1 MHFTTAD
8 PLLAYGAFVIGV
20 ASPGP
25 SVLAVMGMAMAQGR
39 ARALVLASGVVSGS
53 LFWGL
58 CAALGL
64 AALMQRYAAA
74 LVLVKALGGVYLLWM
89 ACQAAR
95 KALRC
100 TQADPHADPRA
111 DTGPAPAYARLYL
124 RGAALHLTNPK
135 AVVVWLSVVS
145 LAMPAGAAA
154 PDALAFVASC
164 VPLSAAIFAC
174 YALAFSTSPARRAYR
189 AGERGVNAVLAGVF
203 GYAGVRMLL
212 STSTTTRP

>member
-1 MHFTTAD
+1 MKEYEM
-8 PLLAYGAFVIGV
+8 LLAYFAFVIGV

-39 ARALVLASGVVSGS
+39 TRALVLASGVVSGS

-64 AALMQRYAAA
+64 AALMQRYATA
-74 LVLVKALGGVYLLWM
+74 LVLVKVLGGLYLLWM
-89 ACQAAR
+89 AWQAAR
-95 KALRC
+95 KAVRG
-100 TQADPHADPRA
+100 TRMNAGADAA
-111 DTGPAPAYARLYL
+111 PAPAYARLYL
-124 RGAALHLTNPK
+124 RGAAMHLTNPK

-154 PDALAFVASC
+154 SDALAFVASC
-164 VPLSAAIFAC
+164 VPLSAAIFTC

-189 AGERGVNAVLAGVF
+189 AGERGINAALAGVF
-203 GYAGVRMLL
+203 GYAGLRMLL
-212 STSTTTRP
+212 SSQAR

>member
-1 MHFTTAD
+1 MHFVSAD
-8 PLLAYGAFVIGV
+8 PLLAYGAFLIGC

-39 ARALVLASGVVSGS
+39 ARALVLASGIVTGS

-74 LVLVKALGGVYLLWM
+74 LLVVKVAGGLYLLWM
-89 ACQAAR
+89 AWQAAR
-95 KALRC
+95 KAVQG
-100 TQADPHADPRA
+100 THAHARTDVA
-111 DTGPAPAYARLYL
+111 AAPVYGHLYV
-124 RGAALHLTNPK
+124 RGAAMHLTNPK
-135 AVVVWLSVVS
+135 AIVVWLSVVS
-145 LAMPAGAAA
+145 LALPAGAGA

-164 VPLSAAIFAC
+164 VPISAAVFTC
-174 YALAFSTSPARRAYR
+174 YALAFSTAAARRAYQ

-212 STSTTTRP
+212 SSGVR

>member
-1 MHFTTAD
+1 M
-8 PLLAYGAFVIGV
+8 LLAYLAFAIGV

-39 ARALVLASGVVSGS
+39 TRALMLALGVVSGS

-74 LVLVKALGGVYLLWM
+74 LMLVKLIGGLYLLWM
-89 ACQAAR
+89 AWQAAR
-95 KALRC
+95 KALRG
-100 TQADPHADPRA
+100 TRA
-111 DTGPAPAYARLYL
+111 DAGANDAPAPGYAQLYV
-124 RGAALHLTNPK
+124 RGAAMHLTNPK

-145 LAMPAGAAA
+145 LALPPGAGAA
-154 PDALAFVASC
+154 DALAFVATC
-164 VPLSAAIFAC
+164 VPLSAAIFTC

-189 AGERGVNAVLAGVF
+189 AGERGIHALLAGVF
-203 GYAGVRMLL
+203 GYAGLRMLL
-212 STSTTTRP
+212 SASINTRP

>member
-1 MHFTTAD
+1 M
-8 PLLAYGAFVIGV
+8 LAYLAFAIGV

-58 CAALGL
+58 CAALVL

-74 LVLVKALGGVYLLWM
+74 LMLVKLVGGLYLLWM
-89 ACQAAR
+89 AWQAAR
-95 KALRC
+95 KAVRGA
-100 TQADPHADPRA
+100 QASAGADA
-111 DTGPAPAYARLYL
+111 GPAPGYARLYL
-124 RGAALHLTNPK
+124 RGAAMHLTNPK

-164 VPLSAAIFAC
+164 VPLSAAIFTC
-174 YALAFSTSPARRAYR
+174 YALAFSTAPARRAYR
-189 AGERGVNAVLAGVF
+189 AGERGINAVLAGVF

-212 STSTTTRP
+212 STRFS